1 MRTEVVID
9 NQLSRHFT
17 VVDVF
22 CRDHVGLL
30 HTIAEAIHSAG
41 FSIAVSKVGTE
52 GARATDVF
60 YVHAAGEKVQDPARL
75 LRLRE
80 GVEEAI
86 AKLFAD
92 YDERS

>member
-1 MRTEVVID
+1 
-9 NQLSRHFT
+9 
-17 VVDVF
+17 
-22 CRDHVGLL
+22 
-30 HTIAEAIHSAG
+30 
-41 FSIAVSKVGTE
+41 SKVGTE

-60 YVHAAGEKVQDPARL
+60 YVHAAGEKVQDSARL

-86 AKLFAD
+86 AKLIAD